1 MSDIKGYL
9 IVLTLAAVLVT
20 KIPSLMDEVE
30 AERNTNENGI
40 EIVDELKSNI
50 YSITLGEEHSEEN
63 SDKFFLGT
71 KTKRNK
77 VYYYY
82 YREAESG
89 GLFLDSV
96 RDDKVKLFVTLE
108 PGEVPYYKGRL
119 MRYSLFLDNQVE
131 LYLPKD
137 FIKKEID
144 LDLKR

>member
-9 IVLTLAAVLVT
+9 IVLTLTAVLVT
-20 KIPSLMDEVE
+20 NIHSLMDEVE

-40 EIVDELKSNI
+40 KIIDESKSNI
-50 YSITLGEEHSEEN
+50 HSITLGEENSEEN

-71 KTKRNK
+71 KSKRNK
-77 VYYYY
+77 IYYYF

-96 RDDKVKLFVTLE
+96 RADKVELFATLE
-108 PGEVPYYKGRL
+108 PGEAPYHKGRL
-119 MRYSLFLDNQVE
+119 IRYSLFVDNQEE
-131 LYLPKD
+131 LHLPKD

-144 LDLKR
+144 LDSKR